1 MISGLEMKAWD
12 AGLALGLAAL
22 ATLLIS
28 PIAGNASDRFGAE
41 KLCMVGAL
49 FTGVGYIL
57 LLMLNAESTVVMI
70 LPAMLLIGSGTGLF
84 FSPNNNLMLASAPPE
99 RAGMVSGLFG
109 VLRQSGYALGFAI
122 TASLFTAIQNW
133 FDLQWAYS
141 SINTMEKTSA
151 LSITDIYHQGSQWS
165 PEILVF
171 ILHIGVLL
179 CTSILII
186 TFINSLPKI
195 KLTFNRHLSIV
206 ITSACIALLS
216 MGVYSMQAPGYFV
229 YKAPTVTNNQKS
241 NKVIA
246 FGMASRNLDFEIE
259 ATDSPIDS
267 KLVEDR
273 SQSGLE
279 NYMKRCVFCH
289 GKNLEGVASLG
300 VSLQDSDFVSESSL
314 DELIEMLKLGRM
326 PNSEKSISGG
336 VMPGFSWLSESELKE
351 IAYYVQSVNSAY
363 EDK

>member
-1 MISGLEMKAWD
+1 
-12 AGLALGLAAL
+12 
-22 ATLLIS
+22 
-28 PIAGNASDRFGAE
+28 
-41 KLCMVGAL
+41 
-49 FTGVGYIL
+49 
-57 LLMLNAESTVVMI
+57 
-70 LPAMLLIGSGTGLF
+70 
-84 FSPNNNLMLASAPPE
+84 
-99 RAGMVSGLFG
+99 
-109 VLRQSGYALGFAI
+109 
-122 TASLFTAIQNW
+122 
-133 FDLQWAYS
+133 
-141 SINTMEKTSA
+141 
-151 LSITDIYHQGSQWS
+151 
-165 PEILVF
+165 
-171 ILHIGVLL
+171 
-179 CTSILII
+179 
-186 TFINSLPKI
+186 
-195 KLTFNRHLSIV
+195 
-206 ITSACIALLS
+206 
-216 MGVYSMQAPGYFV
+216 MQAPGYFV

-246 FGMASRNLDFEIE
+246 FGMTSRNLDFEIE
-259 ATDSPIDS
+259 PTDSPIDS

-351 IAYYVQSVNSAY
+351 IAYYVQSANSAY